1 MAAQKGKDLLLKLD
15 SNGSGTF
22 VTVAGLRSRVLA
34 FNAQAIDITDM
45 DSAGEWRELLDGG
58 GIKRAGITGSG
69 LFRDAA
75 SDALL
80 RQYFFDGTIRD
91 YEVTIPDFGVLT
103 GKFQIT
109 ALEFTGRH
117 DGELSFDM
125 ALESAGQLSFAA
137 L

>member
-45 DSAGEWRELLDGG
+45 ESAGEWRELLDGG

-69 LFRDAA
+69 IFRDAA

-91 YEVTIPDFGVLT
+91 FEVTIPEFGVLT
-103 GKFQIT
+103 GRFQIT